1 MNSQI
6 KFLHRVRIH
15 GGECGAVARA
25 LHHKAKNSSLPAVFK
40 NVLNTTLERKLM
52 SKLIFKRISLAVIS
66 ALTFGMLTTVS
77 SPVANALDET
87 FTLSASSAT
96 AVVGET
102 ASVTLTLNFV
112 SESSNGLTATAAPDS
127 RLVVMALTSATN
139 PGGSVLSIKGSD
151 SLNVFNS
158 EPVGERT
165 VTPVSGGVVV
175 DSAQATAA
183 LNATRVTTTI
193 RFYQVATPGTYTYT
207 FSTTLAPTGT
217 TAAGITQ
224 RGPVQKSATFTL
236 TVTAP
241 TSDRTKSKFWMNQ
254 PAEYNAAVRTDLV
267 RPRGIGADST
277 TAVSAGT
284 IATPVARYVLW
295 TDIRNS
301 SDTATVYPAGTATP
315 VRDTVTVT
323 ISGPGL
329 LAGHTLGAVGT
340 RAKSITLSELDTAIV
355 YSDGTPG
362 TATIN
367 AYLGTTI
374 SSATLI
380 SSKTLVFHGK
390 GVSFTVDSTDA
401 VNVGSTVQYG
411 GATDSVTAGTAIV
424 RFVAK
429 DSAGNAISS
438 AALNTDPGEGS
449 FYAISSDTSV
459 LAAGSSTTARKSPA
473 LACTYDGATAEFQCS
488 GNVYDSGT
496 VTLTIVDSRTVTP
509 NGANYLTTV
518 SAPNSATAFSV
529 TFAGLGRDGTIKWK
543 DAKSSYIV
551 NESGYLELTC
561 KDSAGRNVANGTSST
576 CFRNLSWV
584 GLAPTFAADNSVQA
598 AGNTFTSLSTY
609 LSAATFFSGSDTAMV
624 FMPSTY
630 SGAGTF
636 ELLGRTGSATS
647 DSSLLKWTV
656 TDPVLTA
663 IQASANAATAAADAA
678 TDAAAEAIDAANAA
692 TDAANLAAEA
702 ADAAT
707 VAAEEARDA
716 ADAATA
722 AVEELATQVATLMSA
737 LKAQITTLANT
748 VAKIAKKVKA

>member
-1 MNSQI
+1 
-6 KFLHRVRIH
+6 
-15 GGECGAVARA
+15 
-25 LHHKAKNSSLPAVFK
+25 
-40 NVLNTTLERKLM
+40 
-52 SKLIFKRISLAVIS
+52 
-66 ALTFGMLTTVS
+66 
-77 SPVANALDET
+77 
-87 FTLSASSAT
+87 
-96 AVVGET
+96 
-102 ASVTLTLNFV
+102 
-112 SESSNGLTATAAPDS
+112 
-127 RLVVMALTSATN
+127 
-139 PGGSVLSIKGSD
+139 
-151 SLNVFNS
+151 VFNS
-158 EPVGERT
+158 EPVGDRT
-165 VTPVSGGVVV
+165 VTPVSVGVVV

-473 LACTYDGATAEFQCS
+473 LACSYDGATAEFQCS

-656 TDPVLTA
+656 SDPVLTA
-663 IQASANAATAAADAA
+663 SAASRASS
-678 TDAAAEAIDAANAA
+678 
-692 TDAANLAAEA
+692 
-702 ADAAT
+702 AAT
-707 VAAEEARDA
+707 VAASAASAARLA
-716 ADAATA
+716 ASVAALAASMASAAASVAASAA
-722 AVEELATQVATLMSA
+722 AVAALAEACIAVKTGSETVHFKSVESDVAEPVRPNSSNVPAPL
-737 LKAQITTLANT
+737 
-748 VAKIAKKVKA
+748 

>member
-1 MNSQI
+1 MNSHF
-6 KFLHRVRIH
+6 KFLRRVRIH

-25 LHHKAKNSSLPAVFK
+25 LHHEVKKNSLPAVLG
-40 NVLNTTLERKLM
+40 NVSSTTFERKLM

-112 SESSNGLTATAAPDS
+112 SESTNGLTATAAPDS

-139 PGGSVLSIKGSD
+139 PGGSVLSLRGSD

-158 EPVGERT
+158 EPFGERT

-217 TAAGITQ
+217 TNAGITQ

-284 IATPVARYVLW
+284 VATPVARYVLW

-323 ISGPGL
+323 ITGPGL

-362 TATIN
+362 TATIS

-401 VNVGSTVQYG
+401 VNAGSTVQYG
-411 GATDSVTAGTAIV
+411 GASDSVTAGTAIV

-438 AALNTDPGEGS
+438 GALNTDPGEGA

-473 LACTYDGATAEFQCS
+473 LSCSYDGASAEFQCS

-518 SAPNSATAFSV
+518 SAPNSSTAFSV
-529 TFAGLGRDGTIKWK
+529 TFAGTGYTGTIKWK
-543 DAKSSYIV
+543 DGKSSYV
-551 NESGYLELTC
+551 TNEGAYLELTC

-584 GLAPTFAADNSVQA
+584 GLAPTFAADNSASA

-609 LSAATFFSGSDTAMV
+609 LSAATYVSGSDTAMV

-636 ELLGRTGSATS
+636 ELLGRTGNATV

-656 TDPVLTA
+656 TDPALNA
-663 IQASANAATAAADAA
+663 IQAAADAA

-722 AVEELATQVATLMSA
+722 SVEELATQVATLMAA

>member
-1 MNSQI
+1 MSSPI
-6 KFLHRVRIH
+6 KFLRRVRIH

-25 LHHKAKNSSLPAVFK
+25 LHHKVKKNSLPAVLG
-40 NVLNTTLERKLM
+40 NVSGTTFERKLM

-112 SESSNGLTATAAPDS
+112 SESTNGLTATAAPDS

-139 PGGSVLSIKGSD
+139 PGGSVLSVRGSD

-158 EPVGERT
+158 EPFGERT

-217 TAAGITQ
+217 TANGITQ

-284 IATPVARYVLW
+284 PATPVARYVLW

-323 ISGPGL
+323 ITGPGL
-329 LAGHTLGAVGT
+329 IAGHTLGAVGT

-362 TATIN
+362 TATIS

-401 VNVGSTVQYG
+401 VNAGSTVQYG
-411 GATDSVTAGTAIV
+411 GASESVVAGTAIV

-429 DSAGNAISS
+429 DSAGNALSS
-438 AALNTDPGEGS
+438 ATLNTDPGEGA

-459 LAAGSSTTARKSPA
+459 LAAGSSSTARKSPA
-473 LACTYDGATAEFQCS
+473 LACSYDGASAEFQCS

-518 SAPNSATAFSV
+518 SAPNSSTAFSV
-529 TFAGLGRDGTIKWK
+529 TFAGTGYTGTIKWK
-543 DAKSSYIV
+543 DAKSSYV
-551 NESGYLELTC
+551 TNEGAYLELTC

-584 GLAPTFAADNSVQA
+584 GLAPTFATDSSASA

-609 LSAATFFSGSDTAMV
+609 LSSATYVLGSDTAMV

-636 ELLGRTGSATS
+636 ELIGRTGNATV

-656 TDPVLTA
+656 TDPALNA
-663 IQASANAATAAADAA
+663 IQAAADAA

-716 ADAATA
+716 ADAATT
-722 AVEELATQVATLMSA
+722 AVEELASQVATLMAA
-737 LKAQITTLANT
+737 LKAQLTTLANT